1 MTGRVDVR
9 GRDVA
14 REAYRIETDAG
25 AAFVPECLMA
35 NGLRPGARPSHQD
48 AYEWIAAHRSAL
60 ARAVD
65 RLARGD
71 TPRPPYDILTL
82 IEAR

>member
-1 MTGRVDVR
+1 MSDRVEVQ

-25 AAFVPECLMA
+25 RALVPECLMA
-35 NGLRPGARPSHQD
+35 SSLRPGTRPSHQE
-48 AYEWIAAHRSAL
+48 AYEWIAAHRTAL

-65 RLARGD
+65 RLARGIR
-71 TPRPPYDILTL
+71 PRPPYDLLTL

>member
-1 MTGRVDVR
+1 MTARVEVR

-25 AAFVPECLMA
+25 RAWVPECLMA
-35 NGLRPGARPSHQD
+35 QALRPGGRPSHQD
-48 AYEWIAAHRSAL
+48 AYEWIAAHRQAL
-60 ARAVD
+60 VRAVTQ
-65 RLARGD
+65 LACGA
-71 TPRPPYDILTL
+71 TPRPPYDIMTL